1 MYRWVAMGTILAS
14 LGASSAQTSDD
25 LKCYKMKDPLKL
37 AGTVALDTQPFGA
50 DPGCKVSSAKSAK
63 LFCVPATES
72 NAAFIT
78 GKKQPLTPVPV
89 FGSDPGDRICY
100 KVKCD
105 GTAAD
110 QQVTDQFGTRTVENL
125 KSALLCVPAVQG
137 GRPPRLVDNGDGT
150 VTDHETGLQWEK
162 KVGGSVFRHDVSNTS
177 TLVNTLPGPT
187 TPLPLLDGTA
197 YSMFLRD
204 LKMYCGDASPGGCPC
219 FAGHCDCGY
228 PHTKSC

>member
-110 QQVTDQFGTRTVENL
+110 QQVTDQFGTRTVENRRSYASRRC
-125 KSALLCVPAVQG
+125 KAGDRRVSSTTATVRSRITRPAFS
-137 GRPPRLVDNGDGT
+137 GRRRWVGAFLGTTSVIRIRSSTRSLGPPR
-150 VTDHETGLQWEK
+150 
-162 KVGGSVFRHDVSNTS
+162 R
-177 TLVNTLPGPT
+177 
-187 TPLPLLDGTA
+187 
-197 YSMFLRD
+197 
-204 LKMYCGDASPGGCPC
+204 C
-219 FAGHCDCGY
+219 HC
-228 PHTKSC
+228 